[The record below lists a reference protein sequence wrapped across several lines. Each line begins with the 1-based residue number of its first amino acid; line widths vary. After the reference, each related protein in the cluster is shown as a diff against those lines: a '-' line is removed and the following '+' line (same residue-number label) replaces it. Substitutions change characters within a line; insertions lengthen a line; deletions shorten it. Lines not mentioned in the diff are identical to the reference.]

1 MDIEKKGAL
10 KNIMRGLFVSER
22 QGDVVSSI
30 SMRDV
35 SSLFSK
41 SYEYEEYVEQPIV
54 EEVPSVSRNT
64 VQNRYSK
71 IGKTRRLE
79 KVANDILK
87 TLLDLRTFENNKRDY
102 EDSLRNYH
110 SIVEAR
116 RHKEIME
123 VFQKEIN
130 NETFRP
136 KQLGKSKSSKS
147 LLLGGLALGAVALLL
162 PLKSF
167 AKEIEDELNE
177 KDLNN
182 QIDDL
187 NNALNLEE
195 LERQFSEFDDLA
207 DGIPDEEVADEKF
220 KLDSDLEKATNE
232 IEKLQSDID
241 KTEIPEKVET
251 GTAVAGSATGT
262 AVAGSATSVSTAS
275 NRQVTPL
282 TSVSEDLSSTKVSGG
297 LDEDRRMAVMAPTE
311 VTDTARVSN
320 IATPLPPNGK
330 VEAGTAVAG
339 SAFGISTASNRQVSA
354 TTENGSAQVTSRQVT
369 PLTSISEDL
378 SSTKVSGGLDEDRR
392 MAVMAPTD
400 VTGTARVSNR
410 TAPLPS
416 NEQIVTGTSSVS
428 RRQVTPF
435 TETGT
440 SSVSRRQVTPFT
452 ETGTSRATN
461 IAAPLPSNE
470 QIVTDTSSASSRNR
484 VGFARLRPDESAV
497 TEVSPSVTFGGFPYK
512 PTLTKIREEKEK
524 ETPASDQPTEKIKEL
539 IKVFEGFRAKAYP
552 DHKQWSIGYGTKAK
566 SEDEVIDKQEAN
578 KRFEERVKKDYNIV
592 INYGKK
598 HKYNFTQNQADAL
611 TSFVYNLGTG
621 ILKQLTNDGKRTINE
636 IQEAMLLYN
645 KASGSVNDVLAERRR
660 LEVQFFEKGE
670 IKPSEGVKPTY
681 KKTTSD
687 VKPQTSTGQR
697 VGSSSSQNRDSKRQ
711 AQQSRPAIVIQNNN
725 NTVINNRNTVNN
737 VSAPRQQNNNPN
749 MRQ

>member
-195 LERQFSEFDDLA
+195 LERQFSEFDDLP
-207 DGIPDEEVADEKF
+207 DGIPDEEVTDEKF

-251 GTAVAGSATGT
+251 GAAVAGSATGT
-262 AVAGSATSVSTAS
+262 AVAGSATSVSTAT

-282 TSVSEDLSSTKVSGG
+282 TSVSEDL
-297 LDEDRRMAVMAPTE
+297 A
-311 VTDTARVSN
+311 
-320 IATPLPPNGK
+320 
-330 VEAGTAVAG
+330 
-339 SAFGISTASNRQVSA
+339 
-354 TTENGSAQVTSRQVT
+354 
-369 PLTSISEDL
+369 
-378 SSTKVSGGLDEDRR
+378 STKVSGGLDEDRR

-400 VTGTARVSNR
+400 VTGTARASNR

-512 PTLTKIREEKEK
+512 PTLTKI
-524 ETPASDQPTEKIKEL
+524 
-539 IKVFEGFRAKAYP
+539 
-552 DHKQWSIGYGTKAK
+552 
-566 SEDEVIDKQEAN
+566 
-578 KRFEERVKKDYNIV
+578 
-592 INYGKK
+592 
-598 HKYNFTQNQADAL
+598 
-611 TSFVYNLGTG
+611 
-621 ILKQLTNDGKRTINE
+621 
-636 IQEAMLLYN
+636 
-645 KASGSVNDVLAERRR
+645 
-660 LEVQFFEKGE
+660 
-670 IKPSEGVKPTY
+670 
-681 KKTTSD
+681 
-687 VKPQTSTGQR
+687 
-697 VGSSSSQNRDSKRQ
+697 
-711 AQQSRPAIVIQNNN
+711 
-725 NTVINNRNTVNN
+725 
-737 VSAPRQQNNNPN
+737 
-749 MRQ
+749 